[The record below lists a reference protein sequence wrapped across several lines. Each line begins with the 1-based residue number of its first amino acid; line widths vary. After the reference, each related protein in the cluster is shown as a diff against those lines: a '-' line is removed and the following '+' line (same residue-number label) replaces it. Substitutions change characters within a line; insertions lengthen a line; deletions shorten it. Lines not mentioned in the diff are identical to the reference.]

1 MISLIFKFKN
11 NCIFFQTSYCSFI
24 GIPLKYYA
32 HIEVIHNNQPKKYLY
47 EKIKSITLRFNI
59 VISFD
64 NKFYPYKYT
73 KNILYWKVNIMVKY
87 KRGHLY
93 YPEFPVY
100 KLLEDTA
107 KRFPNRLAFLYP
119 KKMSFKEFKIKV
131 DIFATVLRNLGV
143 KKGDRVALYA
153 PNSIEWEISFYGLE
167 KAGGILVPM
176 NPQFKET
183 EVEYESNDS
192 GAEIIIVYQS
202 LYPHVAKVKNNTKL
216 KYIILIE
223 SEDREKLPEETLG
236 WSELIN
242 TTEADPPEYDYNVKE
257 DLAALVYTSGTT
269 GLPKGTML
277 THYNMVSNIIQISQL
292 FELSELDI
300 AMTVLPL
307 YHIYG
312 LNVLM
317 NQAVWLGAA
326 QVVTPRFEVQEFCEL
341 IERYQATY
349 SLCVPPI
356 FLAVVRHL
364 EEPNIKGYDWSNLKI
379 FNNGAAPIPLE
390 LLERFDKLAKE
401 KCNAHHVTVQHGWGL
416 TEASPV
422 VAVNP
427 MHRPKMESQGTLI
440 PDTFHKIVDLETDRE
455 LTERGAVGELVI
467 KGPQVMK
474 GYWNKPD
481 ATEESFW
488 TDPETGEKWLRTG
501 DMAYIDEEEYEH
513 LLDRIKEMIKY
524 KGWSIAPAELEDLL
538 FKNPHISDAAVIG
551 KPSKELDVGEIPKA
565 FIILKPESKGKVN
578 EIDIIGWVEERISAY
593 KKIREVEFVDT
604 IPKSGSGKILR
615 RELVELE
622 KKRLNM

>member
-1 MISLIFKFKN
+1 
-11 NCIFFQTSYCSFI
+11 
-24 GIPLKYYA
+24 
-32 HIEVIHNNQPKKYLY
+32 
-47 EKIKSITLRFNI
+47 
-59 VISFD
+59 
-64 NKFYPYKYT
+64 
-73 KNILYWKVNIMVKY
+73 MVKY

-100 KLLEDTA
+100 KLLEETA
-107 KRFPNRLAFLYP
+107 ERFPKKFAFLYP
-119 KKMSFKEFKIKV
+119 KQMNFQEFKIKV
-131 DIFATVLRNLGV
+131 DIFATILRNLGV

-167 KAGGILVPM
+167 KAGAILVPM
-176 NPQFKET
+176 NPLFKEA
-183 EVEYESNDS
+183 EVEYEANDS
-192 GAEIIIVYQS
+192 EAEVIIVYQP
-202 LYPHVAKVKNNTKL
+202 LYPNVARVKKNTKL
-216 KYIILIE
+216 RHIIIIE
-223 SEDREKLPEETLG
+223 SDEGSKLPEETLG
-236 WSELIN
+236 WSTLMEE
-242 TTEADPPEYDYNVKE
+242 TKPDPPEYQFNVKE

-277 THYNMVSNIIQISQL
+277 THYNVVSNVIQISQL
-292 FELSELDI
+292 FELSEVDI

-326 QVVTPRFEVQEFCEL
+326 QVVTPRFEVKEFCEL
-341 IERYQATY
+341 IEKFQATY

-364 EEPNIKGYDWSNLKI
+364 EDFNIKGYDWSNLKI

-390 LLERFDKLAKE
+390 LIERFDKLAKE
-401 KCNAHHVTVQHGWGL
+401 KCNAKNVTVQHGWGL

-427 MHRPKMESQGTLI
+427 MHRAKMESQGTLI
-440 PDTFHKIVDLETDRE
+440 PDTFHKIIDLETGKE
-455 LTERGAVGELVI
+455 LPERGQVGELVI

-474 GYWNKPD
+474 GYWNKPE
-481 ATEESFW
+481 ASEESFW

-538 FKNPHISDAAVIG
+538 FKNPHVFDAAVIG
-551 KPSKELDVGEIPKA
+551 KPSTELDVGQIPKA
-565 FIILKPESKGKVN
+565 FIILKPESKGKVSEK
-578 EIDIIGWVEERISAY
+578 EIIEWVAEKISAY
-593 KKIREVEFVDT
+593 KKIREVEFVDS

-615 RELVELE
+615 RELMELE
-622 KKRLNM
+622 KKRLKF